1 MRLHVDYSF
10 SLVFSEENIS
20 NNQEM
25 AKKQKV
31 IPRLKPIPYT
41 LNDLSITLRQPQLVP
56 STIIKSKE
64 ESENIQLF
72 STPDLPNNKRGFKY
86 VPCRPNPYFDSTLY
100 STTDLPPYSARW
112 SYFDRSPE
120 MYINKDVTIVGTQ
133 GCDGWRSTRAKVG
146 IREGKWYI
154 EYKIINGIGNEDD
167 EDDVDDVNDNRK
179 SRSATPMVGGNFDP
193 HVRVGIARIEAS
205 LEAPVGFDGYGYGI
219 RDINCEKIHLSRR
232 SDITSDNSCE
242 PNSKIDLKKGDIVG
256 ILLDLPSIESQKEIA
271 KLMIEQETLSNPE
284 NKVVNTKN
292 KKLESSFIENGIER
306 EMIPIR
312 YKSELYFEEYE
323 YTGSK
328 TMEHLL
334 NPVTVF
340 GEHAIPD
347 KERFKPA
354 ILSNSS
360 ITLYVNGIKKGKPF
374 ENLFAFL
381 PPASEQRMAR
391 SNNKSYKKSQ
401 DGLLLDRDDGSIGY
415 YPMVSCF
422 RGGAVQIN
430 SDINVWQIPEDLKEQ
445 FNTGGIKA
453 YGKRFNDKVVED
465 YVLDLFDDTINKYL
479 DKKEKELQN

>member
-1 MRLHVDYSF
+1 
-10 SLVFSEENIS
+10 
-20 NNQEM
+20 M
-25 AKKQKV
+25 AKKQRV
-31 IPRLKPIPYT
+31 IPRLKPVPYT
-41 LNDLSITLRQPQLVP
+41 LTDLSTTLKQPQLVP
-56 STIIKSKE
+56 STKLNNTK
-64 ESENIQLF
+64 IQLY

-86 VPCRPNPYFDSTLY
+86 VPCRPNPYLDSILY
-100 STTDLPPYSARW
+100 STTDIPPYSTHW

-120 MYINKDVTIVGTQ
+120 MYINDDITIVGTQ
-133 GCDGWRSTRAKVG
+133 ETDGWRSTRAEFG

-154 EYKIINGIGNEDD
+154 EYKIINGINAENNGNSESSN
-167 EDDVDDVNDNRK
+167 EF
-179 SRSATPMVGGNFDP
+179 RSATPMLNGNFDA
-193 HVRVGIARIEAS
+193 HVRVGIARKEAA

-232 SDITSDNSCE
+232 SEIKNENSSIN
-242 PNSKIDLKKGDIVG
+242 PDLKVGDVIG
-256 ILLDLPSIESQKEIA
+256 ILLELPSIQTQKEISR
-271 KLMIEQETLSNPE
+271 LMIEQQTISNPTF
-284 NKVVNTKN
+284 NYTGKIDSKKV
-292 KKLESSFIENGIER
+292 ESSFIEKGIER
-306 EMIPIR
+306 DRIPIK

-354 ILSNSS
+354 ILPDSS
-360 ITLYVNGIKKGKPF
+360 LTLYVNGERVGKPF

-381 PPASEQRMAR
+381 PPASEQKMAR
-391 SNNKSYKKSQ
+391 NTKTLKKSQ
-401 DGLLLDRDDGSIGY
+401 DDFIIDRDDGSLGY

-430 SDINVWQIPEDLKEQ
+430 ASPKIWQLPQSLQKE
-445 FNTGGIKA
+445 FDEKSIKA
-453 YGKRFNDKVVED
+453 YGARFKDKTIED

-479 DKKEKELQN
+479 DKKEREL

>member
-1 MRLHVDYSF
+1 
-10 SLVFSEENIS
+10 
-20 NNQEM
+20 M

-31 IPRLKPIPYT
+31 IPRLKPVPYT
-41 LNDLSITLRQPQLVP
+41 LNDLSTTLKQPQLVP
-56 STIIKSKE
+56 STTVKSKE
-64 ESENIQLF
+64 DSKLVQLY

-86 VPCRPNPYFDSTLY
+86 MPCRPNPFFDSILY

-120 MYINKDVTIVGTQ
+120 MYLSKDVTIVGTQ
-133 GCDGWRSTRAKVG
+133 DCDGWRSTRATCG

-154 EYKIINGIGNEDD
+154 EYKIINGITNQD
-167 EDDVDDVNDNRK
+167 NDYDTDYANDTRK
-179 SRSATPMVGGNFDP
+179 SRSTTPMIGGNLDP
-193 HVRVGIARIEAS
+193 HVRLGIARIEAS

-232 SDITSDNSCE
+232 SEIKSNNQNECNT
-242 PNSKIDLKKGDIVG
+242 KIDLKNGDIIG
-256 ILLDLPSIESQKEIA
+256 ILLDLPNITVQKEIA
-271 KLMIEQETLSNPE
+271 KSMIKQKTLSNPQE
-284 NKVVNTKN
+284 NKINFTASKTVTK
-292 KKLESSFIENGIER
+292 SFIENGIER
-306 EMIPIR
+306 EMIPIK

-354 ILSNSS
+354 ILPNSS
-360 ITLYVNGIKKGKPF
+360 ITLYVNGVKMGTPF
-374 ENLFAFL
+374 KNLFAFL

-391 SNNKSYKKSQ
+391 SNNKTLKKSQ
-401 DGLLLDRDDGSIGY
+401 DDFIIDRDDGTLGY

-430 SDINVWQIPEDLKEQ
+430 SDVNVWLTPEDLAEQ
-445 FNTGGIKA
+445 FDSGVIKA
-453 YGKRFNDKVVED
+453 YGKRFNDRIIED

-479 DKKEKELQN
+479 DKREKELSN